1 MLRFNLE
8 RREKREERKEER
20 EKHVWR
26 DFNWPCLNF
35 DVRCTTSRVLRAGE
49 ESKGNGRE
57 EGERGGEETRASQE
71 RKADG

>member
-1 MLRFNLE
+1 MEKERERE
-8 RREKREERKEER
+8 RR
-20 EKHVWR
+20 VSR

-49 ESKGNGRE
+49 ESKGSGRE
-57 EGERGGEETRASQE
+57 EGERGGEETRASKE